1 MKKFTTFLAILLS
14 VVTFAQTPQKLSYQA
29 VIRDASNNLVTNHQI
44 GIRISI
50 LQGTSSVYE
59 ETQTSESNTN
69 GLISIEI
76 GINPEFANID
86 WSTGTYFIQ
95 TEVDPT
101 GGSNY
106 TITSSSQLLSVP
118 YALYAKT
125 SGSSIAGPKGEQ
137 GPTGP
142 AGPIG
147 LQGSQGV
154 TGPKGD
160 QGPTGPTG
168 PKGDQG
174 IQGVTGPVGPQG
186 TNSGFSHY
194 IGELYGGGII
204 VSLVIINGEEH
215 GLIAALSG
223 MANLPWG
230 PTNKFIGARNVNGS
244 TNTLLIHNLGIANL
258 AANKCMAYSA
268 TGDGGSNDWY
278 LPSLQELQ
286 SAYNEIVKLNMVSGE
301 GTIFKTNKYKS
312 STEVDSNTNYAVD
325 FFTGTYD
332 PEIKSSTISTT
343 LPFRKF

>member
-174 IQGVTGPVGPQG
+174 IQGIQGIQG
-186 TNSGFSHY
+186 TTGNTGSQGVPGPAGSGTPSMSHRWTR
-194 IGELYGGGII
+194 
-204 VSLVIINGEEH
+204 S
-215 GLIAALSG
+215 A
-223 MANLPWG
+223 G
-230 PTNKFIGARNVNGS
+230 PAR
-244 TNTLLIHNLGIANL
+244 TR
-258 AANKCMAYSA
+258 
-268 TGDGGSNDWY
+268 
-278 LPSLQELQ
+278 PS
-286 SAYNEIVKLNMVSGE
+286 S
-301 GTIFKTNKYKS
+301 
-312 STEVDSNTNYAVD
+312 
-325 FFTGTYD
+325 
-332 PEIKSSTISTT
+332 P
-343 LPFRKF
+343 R